1 MTLWIVLT
9 VMISA
14 AAAALAVALTRR
26 QETKRDRPG
35 EATALRGELA
45 DLDSQVAA
53 GVLPATTAETLK
65 AETIR
70 RFLGSGQSAPS
81 PRPALGRRT
90 QMAVAVAIAA
100 VVALGASL
108 LYAKLGRP
116 DLATA
121 SPPPASTSPEGDAG
135 QVAALLPQLEAKVRA
150 NPDDP
155 QGLQLLGGA
164 YMDVGRYRDA
174 ANAFARLAVLEPR
187 SGEVRAAQGEALTRV
202 SGGSVTPEAADAFRA
217 ALAIDPADPRA
228 RYFLAM
234 LKDQH
239 GDHAGA
245 VADWL
250 TLIKSAPPG
259 APWVGQVRA
268 YAQQVAAQNGIDL
281 RGRLPAE
288 SSPPPA
294 SGATAAQQAMI
305 AGMVDHLDARLKAN
319 PRDQQGWMMLMKARM
334 ILGQPDA
341 ASQALKRGRQAFQ
354 DAPQTQQDLTDAAR
368 QLGVPG
374 A

>member
-35 EATALRGELA
+35 EATALRLELA

-53 GVLPATTAETLK
+53 GVLPAATAETLK

-70 RFLGSGQSAPS
+70 RFLGAGAAAAP
-81 PRPALGRRT
+81 PKPPLGRRT
-90 QMAVAVAIAA
+90 QMAMAVVIAG

-116 DLATA
+116 DLAV
-121 SPPPASTSPEGDAG
+121 SHPAPAEAGGDAA
-135 QVAALLPQLEAKVRA
+135 QVANLLPQLEAKVRA

-155 QGLQLLGGA
+155 QGLDLLGGA
-164 YMDVGRYRDA
+164 YMDVGRYKDA
-174 ANAFARLAVLEPR
+174 AATFARLAVLEPR
-187 SGEVRAAQGEALTRV
+187 SAQVLAAQGEALTRAA
-202 SGGSVTPEAADAFRA
+202 GGTVTPEAAGVFRA
-217 ALAIDPADPRA
+217 ALATSSTDPRA
-228 RYFLAM
+228 RYFLAL
-234 LKDQH
+234 LKDQG

-245 VADWL
+245 VADWIA
-250 TLIKSAPPG
+250 LIRIAPPG
-259 APWVGQVRA
+259 APWVNQVRA
-268 YAQQVAAQNGIDL
+268 QVQQVATQNGVDL
-281 RGRLPAE
+281 RGRLPDE
-288 SSPPPA
+288 TSA
-294 SGATAAQQAMI
+294 SASAGAASQQAMI
-305 AGMVDHLDARLKAN
+305 AGMVDRLDARLKAN
-319 PRDQQGWMMLMKARM
+319 PRDEQGWVMLMKAR
-334 ILGQPDA
+334 IVLGQTDA
-341 ASQALKRGRQAFQ
+341 ASQALQRGRAAFEG
-354 DAPQTQQDLTDAAR
+354 APQAQQQLTEAAR

>member
-14 AAAALAVALTRR
+14 AGAALAVALTRR
-26 QETKRDRPG
+26 QETKHDRPG
-35 EATALRGELA
+35 EAAALRVELA
-45 DLDSQVAA
+45 DLDAQVAA
-53 GVLPATTAETLK
+53 GALPATTAEALK

-70 RFLGSGQSAPS
+70 RFLGSGASTPS
-81 PRPALGRRT
+81 PRPPLGRRT
-90 QMAVAVAIAA
+90 QMAVAVVLAA

-116 DLATA
+116 DLAA
-121 SPPPASTSPEGDAG
+121 QHPAPPAETGG
-135 QVAALLPQLEAKVRA
+135 QPAPVADLLPELEAKVRA

-155 QGLQLLGGA
+155 QGLRLLGGA
-164 YMDVGRYRDA
+164 YMDVERYKDA
-174 ANAFARLAVLEPR
+174 ADVFARLAVLDPQDA
-187 SGEVRAAQGEALTRV
+187 EVRAAQGEALTRG
-202 SGGSVTPEAADAFRA
+202 SGGSVTPQAASAFRA
-217 ALAIDPADPRA
+217 ALGINSTDPRA
-228 RYFLAM
+228 RYFLAL
-234 LKDQH
+234 LKDQR

-245 VADWL
+245 IDDWIA
-250 TLIKSAPPG
+250 LIRSAPPG

-288 SSPPPA
+288 SSAPA
-294 SGATAAQQAMI
+294 SDGAAGQQAMI
-305 AGMVDHLDARLKAN
+305 AGMVGRLDARLKAN
-319 PRDQQGWMMLMKARM
+319 PRDEQGWVMLMKAR
-334 ILGQPDA
+334 IVLGQPDA
-341 ASQALKRGRQAFQ
+341 ASQALQRGRAAFEG
-354 DAPQTQQDLTDAAR
+354 APQTQRELTEAAR